1 MEFQFKTLYTEIGGQ
16 ETIDQLVN
24 AFYPRVYADK
34 DLSPLFEG
42 DMKEIMR
49 KQRMFLPQFL
59 GGPALYSQ
67 EFGSPA
73 MRERH
78 LPFQVTPN
86 RAKAWLRCMWEAFQE
101 IGLDQNPAG
110 LAFYDRLTQ
119 VAGIM
124 VNSPD
129 TDE

>member
-1 MEFQFKTLYTEIGGQ
+1 MEYSFKSLYSEIGGQ
-16 ETIDQLVN
+16 ETIDKLVN
-24 AFYPRVYADK
+24 AFYPRVYDDPELA
-34 DLSPLFEG
+34 PLFEG
-42 DMKEIMR
+42 DMEEIKR

-78 LPFQVTPN
+78 LPFEVTPR
-86 RAKAWLRCMWEAFQE
+86 RAQCWLRCMREAFQE

-124 VNSPD
+124 VNTPD
-129 TDE
+129 SE